1 MRYKFMDINVRYLND
16 KLGSIFGIFK
26 LVAFL
31 QFDIYY
37 NGIYILG
44 FLNYVFY
51 NVFAIWY
58 NWQVINMK
66 IMSCCKIGF

>member
-31 QFDIYY
+31 QLDIYY

-66 IMSCCKIGF
+66 IMFCCKIGF

>member
-31 QFDIYY
+31 QLDIYY

-58 NWQVINMK
+58 NW
-66 IMSCCKIGF
+66 